1 MAHFSYQAINHSTG
15 ESVSGVIE
23 ADSLQAAGEAVA
35 SGGLLPVKL
44 SEVRVER
51 RASRRGGLL
60 QRFAG
65 VRPYELV
72 LFTKQFKAMYR
83 AGVPILRIMKVL
95 EAQTENRALKA
106 ATGEMMG
113 EIRKGSSLHD
123 AMRKHPS
130 IFSSLYCSMVN
141 AGEVSGTLPEVLD
154 RVCYI
159 LEHEHKVKSDIRS
172 ALQYPAI
179 VLITLGIAF
188 FVLLTFVIP
197 KFAGIFQAAKL
208 TLPLPTRITIALHHF
223 LVDYWIVMVVGVAG
237 LIFGLRAY
245 FKTEQG
251 KLVRDTFLLKLP
263 ILGPLFIK
271 AAMSRFASIFSIL
284 QSSGVPVMTTM
295 SILSGTMGNA
305 AISRTFDTIRA
316 QMEAGR
322 GISGPL
328 SQEKYFTPMVID
340 MIAIGEETGNIESM
354 LNEIATHYDEEVK
367 HAVGR
372 MADALGPVLVVA
384 LAGVVG
390 FFALAIFMPMWDM
403 TKMVK

>member
-1 MAHFSYQAINHSTG
+1 MANYSYQAVNNNTG
-15 ESVSGVIE
+15 KAVTGVIE
-23 ADSLQAAGEAVA
+23 ADSLQAAADVIA
-35 SGGLLPVKL
+35 SNGLLPLKL
-44 SEVRVER
+44 QEVRVER
-51 RASRRGGLL
+51 RSSERGSLL
-60 QRFAG
+60 DRFIG
-65 VRPYELV
+65 VQPYELV

-83 AGVPILRIMKVL
+83 AGIPILRIMKVL
-95 EAQTENRALKA
+95 EAQTANRALKRA
-106 ATGEMMG
+106 AGEMMG
-113 EIRKGSSLHD
+113 DIRKGSSLHD
-123 AMRKHPS
+123 ALKKHPS
-130 IFSSLYCSMVN
+130 IFSHLYSSMVN

-154 RVCYI
+154 RLCYI

-197 KFAGIFQAAKL
+197 KFAGIFIAAKL
-208 TLPLPTRITIALHHF
+208 TLPLPTRITIELHEL
-223 LVDYWIVMVVGVAG
+223 LVRYWHVMIMGVIGLVAG
-237 LIFGLRAY
+237 LRMY
-245 FKTEQG
+245 FKTEHG
-251 KLVRDTFLLKLP
+251 RVVRDAFLLKIP

-271 AAMSRFASIFSIL
+271 AAMSRFASIFAIL
-284 QSSGVPVMTTM
+284 QASGVPVMTTM
-295 SILSGTMGNA
+295 TILSGTIGNA
-305 AISRTFDTIRA
+305 AISRTFETIRT

-328 SQEKYFTPMVID
+328 SQERYFTPMVID

-354 LNEIATHYDEEVK
+354 LNEVSTHYDEEVK

-384 LAGVVG
+384 LAAVVG

>member
-1 MAHFSYQAINHSTG
+1 MANFTYQAVNNTNG
-15 ESVSGVIE
+15 KTVTGVIE
-23 ADSLQAAGEAVA
+23 ADSLQAAGEAM
-35 SGGLLPVKL
+35 SSNGLLPL
-44 SEVRVER
+44 ELQEIRTER
-51 RASRRGGLL
+51 RSSARGGLL
-60 QRFAG
+60 DRLAG
-65 VRPYELV
+65 VKPYELV

-83 AGVPILRIMKVL
+83 AGIPILRIIKVL
-95 EAQTENRALKA
+95 DAQTANRALKRA
-106 ATGEMMG
+106 VGDMMG
-113 EIRKGSSLHD
+113 DIRKGSSLHD
-123 AMRKHPS
+123 ALKKHPT

-154 RVCYI
+154 RLCNI

-172 ALQYPAI
+172 ALQYPMI
-179 VLITLGIAF
+179 VLIALGIAF
-188 FVLLTFVIP
+188 FVLLTFVMP
-197 KFAGIFQAAKL
+197 KFAGIFLAAKL
-208 TLPLPTRITIALHHF
+208 TLPMPTRITIELHHL
-223 LVDYWIVMVVGVAG
+223 LVSYWYVMIIGGVGLVYG
-237 LIFGLRAY
+237 LKVY

-251 KLVRDTFLLKLP
+251 KVARDTFLLKLP

-271 AAMSRFASIFSIL
+271 AAMSRFASIFAIL
-284 QSSGVPVMTTM
+284 QASGVPVMTTM
-295 SILSGTMGNA
+295 SILSGTIGNA
-305 AISRTFDTIRA
+305 AISRTFETIRS

-328 SQEKYFTPMVID
+328 SQEKYFPPMVID

-354 LNEIATHYDEEVK
+354 LNEISAHYDEEVK

-390 FFALAIFMPMWDM
+390 FFALAIFTPMWDL